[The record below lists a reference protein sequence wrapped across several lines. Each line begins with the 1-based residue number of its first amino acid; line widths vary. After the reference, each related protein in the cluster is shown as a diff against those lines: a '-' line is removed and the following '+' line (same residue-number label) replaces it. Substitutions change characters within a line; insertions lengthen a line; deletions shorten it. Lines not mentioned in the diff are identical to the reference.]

1 MRVRHGIGTD
11 KRIKKFEELTEN
23 AKAHAYNSGVNA
35 GCLKEGTKVTV
46 LEAVNNGNDIWLR
59 IPSGWVAGYY
69 NGKMYV
75 S

>member
-1 MRVRHGIGTD
+1 MIQKTLKIKQSELN
-11 KRIKKFEELTEN
+11 KRFGYLE
-23 AKAHAYNSGVNA
+23 G
-35 GCLKEGTKVTV
+35 LKEGTKVTV

>member
-1 MRVRHGIGTD
+1 MKIL
-11 KRIKKFEELTEN
+11 F
-23 AKAHAYNSGVNA
+23 Y
-35 GCLKEGTKVTV
+35 KEGTKVTV

-69 NGKMYV
+69 NGKMYI